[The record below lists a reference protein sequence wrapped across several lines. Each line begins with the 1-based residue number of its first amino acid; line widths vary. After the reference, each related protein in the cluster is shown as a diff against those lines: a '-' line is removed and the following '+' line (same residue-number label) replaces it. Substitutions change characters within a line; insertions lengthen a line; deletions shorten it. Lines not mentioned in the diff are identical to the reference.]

1 MSNAPNLP
9 HTRDLIRAAV
19 ERSFLDPA
27 YFLRFFLPHWFP
39 SEIPEFHLGILAII
53 TGKVE
58 FLDNYPD
65 SHPFLLEHFHYA
77 ADSRDAAAKP
87 QPVFIATDA
96 GISMVKPNP
105 HFNLVIP
112 RGFSKTTLVKGA
124 YLYLLLTDHTT
135 FAVLISATS
144 GHAETQLGDIKME
157 LQENVLLREA
167 YGNQVPR
174 RSEPEKWSALEAHL
188 LNGAILVARGRGGQ
202 VRGLTH
208 QGKRPNRVC
217 LDDVEDED
225 SIATHNLR
233 EKTSNWFYGSVVPA
247 GQIMEG
253 AIGQDWAQAP
263 LQIINLGTLLG
274 SECLVMEL
282 TRDRTFSTIRMGAR
296 IAPGVML
303 WPYKLGEDGYE
314 QKRADYRHSGK
325 LSAFTREFDSLIRVS
340 EDALFPDI
348 FHYVP
353 VAMGDLVQRSLVL
366 DPAISEDKLADH
378 SAIVVA
384 GRHSSGRLWFL
395 DEWGGVGKTPSE
407 CIDALFEL
415 HLRWQTTL
423 NGIEAVAYQASL
435 LHTAKE
441 EMARRQHF
449 FFINPIRHGSRQ
461 TKGDRIVGTLSPRY
475 ANHFIFHLRPLP
487 QLESNLADWPN
498 GKKDYADA
506 ASMALNLLGET
517 VGLAA
522 PDGIVDAPAFH
533 LESLPAGPP
542 RIGNYILAG
551 KGNRPPAAYNPRYGG
566 R

>member
-1 MSNAPNLP
+1 MTDNLP
-9 HTRDLIRAAV
+9 HTKSLIREAV
-19 ERSFLDPA
+19 LRSFLDPA

-39 SEIPEFHLGILAII
+39 SEIPAFHLGIIAII

-58 FLDNYPD
+58 FLDNYPAAH
-65 SHPFLLEHFHYA
+65 SFLLEHFRYQPDPA
-77 ADSRDAAAKP
+77 IPDAEP

-105 HFNLVIP
+105 HFNLVVP
-112 RGFSKTTLVKGA
+112 RGFSKTTLVKGI
-124 YLYLLLTDHTT
+124 YLYLLLTDNST

-157 LQENVLLREA
+157 LQENALLREA
-167 YGNQVPR
+167 YGNQVPK

-225 SIATHNLR
+225 SIATANLR
-233 EKTSNWFYGSVVPA
+233 SKTSNWFYGSVVPA

-253 AIGQDWAQAP
+253 ALGQDWAQAP

-274 SECLVMEL
+274 AECLVMDL
-282 TRDRTFSTIRMGAR
+282 GRDRTFSTIRMGAR
-296 IAPGVML
+296 IAPGLML
-303 WPYKLGEDGYE
+303 WPYKLPETRYE
-314 QKRADYRHSGK
+314 KMRSDFRYSGK
-325 LSAFTREFDSLIRVS
+325 LAAFTREYDSLIRVE
-340 EDALFPDI
+340 EDALFPAI

-353 VAMGDLVQRSLVL
+353 VALSDLTQRSLVL
-366 DPAISEDKLADH
+366 DPAISEDRLADH

-395 DEWGGVGKTPSE
+395 DEWGGVGKTPKE
-407 CIDALFEL
+407 CIEALFEH
-415 HLRWQTTL
+415 HLRWQTQL
-423 NGIEAVAYQASL
+423 NGIEAVAYQAAL
-435 LHTAKE
+435 LHLAKE

-449 FFINPIRHGSRQ
+449 MIVTPIRHGSRQ

-475 ANHFIFHLRPLP
+475 QNNFIAHLRPLP
-487 QLESNLADWPN
+487 SLESNLADWPN

-517 VGLAA
+517 VGLVA
-522 PDGIVDAPAFH
+522 PGGLADLPAYE

-542 RIGNYILAG
+542 RSGNYYLTSG
-551 KGNRPPAAYNPRYGG
+551 GGRMTPARNPRYG
-566 R
+566 